1 MHLIYIFPLYV
12 VSVAFRFDSLP
23 TTTKK
28 CAWFYA
34 LNTVEGLH
42 DDRDLVDVYHA
53 VVVHVVQLER
63 PVQLLSV

>member
-1 MHLIYIFPLYV
+1 MNSI
-12 VSVAFRFDSLP
+12 SFRP
-23 TTTKK
+23 TPYNNKK